1 MTLVRA
7 SPAVLSY
14 AFFCCQDFPC
24 RTPYVFLA
32 YLLTPTISGGYFQMV
47 SPVSSLLLLVLLPQ
61 QLVAR
66 PQGGELLS
74 TLNPEATEDYEVRV
88 PAPVKY

>member
-1 MTLVRA
+1 MPGF
-7 SPAVLSY
+7 SI
-14 AFFCCQDFPC
+14 

-32 YLLTPTISGGYFQMV
+32 YLLTPEISGVYFQMV

-74 TLNPEATEDYEVRV
+74 TLNQEATEDYEVRV